1 MGSGAYSFIRV
12 AAFAVMT
19 LAFSGMHP
27 AVAADDRNWDRF
39 AVQFSMFRPDI
50 NTEVQLDPV
59 AGPFGTALDM
69 ESDLGLEDSDDLWQ
83 LDARLRFS
91 KRFAMEASYFE
102 IGRSGQSTLSTDVVF
117 GDATF
122 DLSEDVETTFD
133 TDILA
138 ASLRFSFIHNDTMEL
153 AGSLGAYWMTVDAGI
168 TLQDNSI
175 SESADVGA
183 PLPLIGMDFRFNF
196 LPKLAL
202 NVRGR
207 YFGVDIEDIDGSL
220 TNFNIGLQYDV
231 FDFFGIGL
239 GYESFD
245 FDVTSNNED
254 FPGFLRFEYKGPKIF
269 TTFQF

>member
-1 MGSGAYSFIRV
+1 MGSGAKSFIRV

-19 LAFSGMHP
+19 LAFSGLQP
-27 AVAADDRNWDRF
+27 TLAADDRSWDRF
-39 AVQFSMFRPDI
+39 SLQFSMFRPDI
-50 NTEVQLDPV
+50 DTEVRLDPV

-91 KRFAMEASYFE
+91 KRFALAASYFE
-102 IGRSGQSTLSTDVVF
+102 IGRSAQSTLSTTVSF
-117 GDATF
+117 GDTSFPVSA
-122 DLSEDVETTFD
+122 DAETQFD
-133 TDILA
+133 TDILT
-138 ASLRFSFIHNDTMEL
+138 ASLRFSFIHKEWMEF
-153 AGSLGAYWMTVDAGI
+153 AGSLGAYWMNVDSSITVQS
-168 TLQDNSI
+168 LSL

-183 PLPLIGMDFRFNF
+183 PLPLLGMDFRYNF
-196 LPKLAL
+196 IPKLAL
-202 NVRGR
+202 NVRAR

-245 FDVTSNNED
+245 FDVTSNNAD
-254 FPGFLRFEYKGPKIF
+254 FPGFLRLEYKGPKIF

>member
-1 MGSGAYSFIRV
+1 MGSGVHSFIRV
-12 AAFAVMT
+12 AVFAFMT

-27 AVAADDRNWDRF
+27 AVAADDKNWDRF
-39 AVQFSMFRPDI
+39 SVQFSMFRPDI
-50 NTEVQLDPV
+50 NTEVRLDPV

-102 IGRSGQSTLSTDVVF
+102 IGRSGQSTLSTTVNF
-117 GDATF
+117 GDTSFPVSA
-122 DLSEDVETTFD
+122 DAETEFD

-168 TLQDNSI
+168 TVPSLSLT
-175 SESADVGA
+175 ESGDVGA
-183 PLPLIGMDFRFNF
+183 PLPLLGMDFRFNF

-245 FDVTSNNED
+245 FDVTSNNAD